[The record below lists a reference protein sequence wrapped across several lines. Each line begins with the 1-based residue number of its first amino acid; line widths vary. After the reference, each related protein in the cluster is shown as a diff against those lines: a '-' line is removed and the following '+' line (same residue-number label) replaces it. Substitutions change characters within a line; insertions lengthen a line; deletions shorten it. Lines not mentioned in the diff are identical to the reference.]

1 MKENQK
7 TAPAPGQK
15 NRETDLTKFK
25 LVVYYS
31 HKASGVPY
39 SYLDIEGKK
48 NRKYHDSHDF
58 ILTADGYK
66 TRHDLALNKLLSH
79 LEKWKS
85 HIYSAL
91 IFVNDFVKGEQL
103 LIGKFHRNEEFNEF
117 IQPLFK
123 SYDNNQV
130 FVSDL
135 IAPPLQVYKLQNKI
149 LPKKHQAPT
158 SKNDNKLSN

>member
-1 MKENQK
+1 MQKIEKNQI
-7 TAPAPGQK
+7 AAQDQGQK
-15 NRETDLTKFK
+15 MRETDLTKFK

-31 HKASGVPY
+31 HKSSGVPY

-58 ILTADGYK
+58 ILTSEGNK
-66 TRHDLALNKLLSH
+66 TRHDLALNKLLNH

-91 IFVNDFVKGEQL
+91 IFVNDFTNSQQL
-103 LIGKFHRNEEFNEF
+103 LIGKFHKNEEFNQF

-130 FVSDL
+130 FYSDL
-135 IAPPLQVYKLQNKI
+135 IAPPLQIYALRSKI
-149 LPKKHQAPT
+149 LPA
-158 SKNDNKLSN
+158 NKQNINRI